1 MELDNHSILPDS
13 RLSSDHVP
21 LSIEIP
27 IGDEIIYS
35 LRRIIPPR
43 SEQEKGFIED
53 IISNLK
59 SIDTSNIEDST
70 RLDHIVNQVGSII
83 ERMWY
88 KNAKKSKFSK
98 HSKQWWTDLCWIA
111 INSYRTSRSR
121 ENWKTFKS
129 TIKEAKQSFFNNK
142 IQEIANKSH
151 GSWELMSWV
160 KRRKLPATK
169 AIEYNNRPC
178 LTPISLWDA
187 LHNMF
192 NMALHRQVDINIL
205 NEIDHKPSQVWMPF
219 SRYEFKSTIHKC
231 SNNSAPG
238 PDKMS

>member
-1 MELDNHSILPDS
+1 MELDNHSILPNS
-13 RLSSDHVP
+13 RLSSDHVL

-59 SIDTSNIEDST
+59 SIDTSNIEDT
-70 RLDHIVNQVGSII
+70 TCLDHIVNQVGSII

-98 HSKQWWTDLCWIA
+98 HFKQWWTDSCQIA
-111 INSYRTSRSR
+111 LNSYRTSKSR
-121 ENWKTFKS
+121 ENWKTFKL
-129 TIKEAKQSFFNNK
+129 TIKEAKWSFFNNK

-151 GSWELMSWV
+151 GPWELMNWV
-160 KRRKLPATK
+160 KKRKPPATE
-169 AIEYNNRPC
+169 AIEYNNHPC
-178 LTPISLWDA
+178 LTPNSL
-187 LHNMF
+187 
-192 NMALHRQVDINIL
+192 
-205 NEIDHKPSQVWMPF
+205 
-219 SRYEFKSTIHKC
+219 
-231 SNNSAPG
+231 
-238 PDKMS
+238 